1 MGRAARGAHTT
12 DDHAPAAGNGPSEA
26 GWSSTELLAHIA
38 ALKGE
43 SGPPSAVRRPA
54 TRAGAA
60 MAQCGMHAQCGL
72 IRGAER
78 APPE

>member
-12 DDHAPAAGNGPSEA
+12 DGHAPAAGNGPSEA

-60 MAQCGMHAQCGL
+60 MAHAACTRSAAY